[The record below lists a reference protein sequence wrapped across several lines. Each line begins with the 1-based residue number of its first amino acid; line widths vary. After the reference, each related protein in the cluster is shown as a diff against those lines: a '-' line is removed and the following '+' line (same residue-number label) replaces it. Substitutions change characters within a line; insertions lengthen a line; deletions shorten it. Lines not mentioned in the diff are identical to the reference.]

1 MKVSKEIKIGVVV
14 LLSLALFVW
23 GYNFLKGTDLFK
35 SSNEYF
41 VVYNNVDGLSI
52 NNPVEV
58 NGLGI
63 GSVKDIYLHPDGSG
77 KIIVK
82 FSITNKDFKFN
93 NKSIVKIVSSDLLG
107 TKAVQIFPSK
117 DGKLAVPG
125 DTLPGEVQGS
135 LQDEV
140 NKTILPL
147 KTKAEQ
153 LLSSVDSVIVIFQ
166 SVFNDQTRDDLRRSF
181 SNISATIATLSHTT
195 AEFDTLITGQ
205 KSRLASII
213 GNVDDITKNIKDNN
227 AKLNLIIDNIALVSD
242 SLVKADIV
250 GTINNVNKAMVDF
263 ADITKKINEGK
274 GSLGM
279 LINNDSLY
287 NELNGSAKSLN
298 ILIQD
303 LNENPE
309 RYVHFS
315 VFGRKAK
322 KDKKDKKTDTIK

>member
-1 MKVSKEIKIGVVV
+1 LKISREIKIGVVV

-23 GYNFLKGTDLFK
+23 GFSFLQGTDLFK
-35 SSNEYF
+35 KSKDFY
-41 VVYNNVDGLSI
+41 VVYNNVDGLGV

-58 NGLGI
+58 NGLSV
-63 GSVKDIYLHPDGSG
+63 GSVKEIYLHPDGSG
-77 KIIVK
+77 KIVVR
-82 FSITNKDFKFN
+82 FAITNKDFKFN
-93 NKSIVKIVSSDLLG
+93 NKSVVKIVSSDLLG

-117 DGKLAVPG
+117 DGKVAMPG

-166 SVFNDQTRDDLRRSF
+166 SVFNDETREDLRRSF
-181 SNISATIATLSHTT
+181 SNISSTIATLSHTT

-205 KSRLASII
+205 KTRLASII
-213 GNVDDITKNIKDNN
+213 GNVDDITKNIKENN
-227 AKLNLIIDNIALVSD
+227 DKINLIINNIALVSD
-242 SLVKADIV
+242 SLVKANIV
-250 GTINNVNKAMVDF
+250 GTINNVNKSMVDF

-298 ILIQD
+298 TLIKD

-315 VFGRKAK
+315 VFGRKQK
-322 KDKKDKKTDTIK
+322 KEKKVSN